1 MSHGMIRFIATL
13 FLACLSFMAQ
23 GVEEVIYHHNDALGS
38 PIIATDQEGRVVWR
52 KSYAPYG
59 QPIGQTAPDE
69 PGYTGKFEEPDLG
82 IQNFGARWYDPRIGR
97 FLAIDPAG
105 FDPQNPQSFNRYA
118 YANNNPYR
126 YVDPDGRWA
135 EDVVLGVRSVAL
147 GTASLGENIANG
159 NWGSAAVDAVGI
171 VGDVAAIATPGIP
184 GGAGLAIRA
193 AREGSDIAAKAVTN
207 PIPDTLARV
216 IPGKGSFPT
225 LGPPGKSDVFVTAAD
240 DVAGLNAKQ
249 MAERLS
255 ISPADS
261 FSVIKFPTPESGLA
275 SPINRLDSGFVGG
288 GRTAGGAREFVIPN
302 GPIPPGAKKEIV
314 DP

>member
-13 FLACLSFMAQ
+13 FLACLSLMAQ
-23 GVEEVIYHHNDALGS
+23 GVEEVIYYHNDALGS

-59 QPIGQTAPDE
+59 QPIGQTAPNE

-82 IQNFGARWYDPRIGR
+82 IQDFDARWYDPRIGR

-126 YVDPDGRWA
+126 VRGPGWA
-135 EDVVLGVRSVAL
+135 MGGNVVFGIPSVAL

-193 AREGSDIAAKAVTN
+193 ARQGTAVTN

-240 DVAGLNAKQ
+240 DIAGLNAKQ
-249 MAERLS
+249 IAERLT

-275 SPINRLDSGFVGG
+275 SPINRLEAGFVGG

-302 GPIPPGAKKEIV
+302 GPIPPGATKEIV
-314 DP
+314 NP

>member
-1 MSHGMIRFIATL
+1 MPNRKEIQMDHGMMRFITTL
-13 FLACLSFMAQ
+13 FLACLSLMAQ
-23 GVEEVIYHHNDALGS
+23 GVEVVTYYHNDALGS
-38 PIIATDQEGRVVWR
+38 PIIATDQQGRVVWR

-59 QPIGQTAPDE
+59 QPIGQTAPNE

-82 IQNFGARWYDPRIGR
+82 IQYFGARWYDPRIGR

-135 EDVVLGVRSVAL
+135 EDVVLGVPSVAL
-147 GTASLGENIANG
+147 GTASLSENIANG

-171 VGDVAAIATPGIP
+171 IGDVAGIATPGIP

-193 AREGSDIAAKAVTN
+193 ARGAAVTN

-216 IPGKGSFPT
+216 IPGQRSFPT

-240 DVAGLNAKQ
+240 DIAGLN
-249 MAERLS
+249 
-255 ISPADS
+255 
-261 FSVIKFPTPESGLA
+261 
-275 SPINRLDSGFVGG
+275 
-288 GRTAGGAREFVIPN
+288 
-302 GPIPPGAKKEIV
+302 
-314 DP
+314 